1 MSKKKK
7 RLIQDD
13 DRKSEKCFDLI
24 LYAAKIPNSFI
35 VEFVYF
41 FSIQDGQ
48 PIIQK
53 MEVGFHNDEEDDVDD
68 PDDENTYETL
78 SVHKGS
84 VDTDVRKIA
93 VGGKYAAVVK
103 TPTTR
108 EGGVVHGHVGGH
120 RVVHVHLK
128 KVLLCFWIRQVEG
141 GHCAI

>member
-1 MSKKKK
+1 M
-7 RLIQDD
+7 IDED
-13 DRKSEKCFDLI
+13 EGKSEKCFDLV
-24 LYAAKIPNSFI
+24 LCAAEIPNSLI

-68 PDDENTYETL
+68 PDNENTYETL

-84 VDTDVRKIA
+84 VDTDVRKVA
-93 VGGKYAAVVK
+93 VGGKYAAVVVIVK
-103 TPTTR
+103 TPTSR

-120 RVVHVHLK
+120 RVVHVHPK
-128 KVLLCFWIRQVEG
+128 KVLLCFRIR
-141 GHCAI
+141 

>member
-84 VDTDVRKIA
+84 VDTDVRKVA
-93 VGGKYAAVVK
+93 V
-103 TPTTR
+103 R
-108 EGGVVHGHVGGH
+108 
-120 RVVHVHLK
+120 
-128 KVLLCFWIRQVEG
+128 
-141 GHCAI
+141 